1 MAKQCPSCQQLLD
14 ETARF
19 CPICG
24 ASVEE
29 VQSLDAPIELPEG
42 QMPPPLLPDTPP
54 LGGRLQGSA
63 INLPPLPGQPPNVLK
78 PAFLGGVALGVL
90 SALPLVNCCCLL
102 WLGGGGLLAVFLLRQ
117 EYAGEIAAGLGAKV
131 GFIAGMIGA
140 LFWQILEL
148 PISYITSSQRTEQI
162 EQILRNQNFPAETL
176 QFVEKFL
183 SLLADPFN
191 PFVLIFGLI
200 FKAVA
205 CGVLTTCG
213 GVLGA
218 AFWGKPKNDT

>member
-29 VQSLDAPIELPEG
+29 VRSLDAPIEVPEG
-42 QMPPPLLPDTPP
+42 QLPPPLLPE
-54 LGGRLQGSA
+54 GSPA
-63 INLPPLPGQPPNVLK
+63 GTRPHDSSFHLPPLPTEPQSVLK

-102 WLGGGGLLAVFLLRQ
+102 WISGGGLLAVYLLRQ
-117 EYAGEIAAGLGAKV
+117 DFAGEIAAGLGAKV

-148 PISYITSSQRTEQI
+148 PIAYITSSQRTEQI
-162 EQILRNQNFPAETL
+162 QQLLQNSNFPAETMQL
-176 QFVEKFL
+176 VEKVL
-183 SLLADPFN
+183 SLMADPFH
-191 PFVLIFGLI
+191 PFVLLVGLI
-200 FKAVA
+200 FKGVA
-205 CGVLTTCG
+205 CGILTTLG
-213 GVLGA
+213 GVVGA
-218 AFWGKPKNDT
+218 AFWGKPKNQ

>member
-29 VQSLDAPIELPEG
+29 VRSLDAPIELAEG
-42 QMPPPLLPDTPP
+42 QLPPPLLPDAPS
-54 LGGRLQGSA
+54 GRRSQDA
-63 INLPPLPGQPPNVLK
+63 AFHLPPLPSEPPPSILK
-78 PAFLGGVALGVL
+78 PAFLGGVTLGVL

-117 EYAGEIAAGLGAKV
+117 DYAGEIAAGLGAKA
-131 GFIAGMIGA
+131 GFLAGMIGA

-148 PISYITSSQRTEQI
+148 PISYIMSTQRSEQI
-162 EQILRNQNFPAETL
+162 QQLQHLLQNQNLPPEII
-176 QFVEKFL
+176 QFLER
-183 SLLADPFN
+183 LLADPFN
-191 PFVLIFGLI
+191 PFFLIGGLV
-200 FKAVA
+200 FKAFA
-205 CGVLTTCG
+205 CGVLTTLG
-213 GVLGA
+213 GILGA
-218 AFWGKPKNDT
+218 AFWGKPKSS

>member
-29 VQSLDAPIELPEG
+29 VRSLDAPIELAEG
-42 QMPPPLLPDTPP
+42 QLPPPLLPDTPP
-54 LGGRLQGSA
+54 TGARSQDSA
-63 INLPPLPGQPPNVLK
+63 FHLPPLPGEPPSVLK

-102 WLGGGGLLAVFLLRQ
+102 WLGGGGLLAVYLLRQ
-117 EYAGEIAAGLGAKV
+117 DFSGEITAGLGAKA
-131 GFIAGMIGA
+131 GFFAGMIGA

-162 EQILRNQNFPAETL
+162 QQLLQNQNFPAETL
-176 QFVEKFL
+176 HLVEKFL

-191 PFVLIFGLI
+191 PFVLLIGLI

-205 CGVLTTCG
+205 CGILTTLG
-213 GVLGA
+213 GILGA
-218 AFWGKPKNDT
+218 AFWGKPKNS

>member
-29 VQSLDAPIELPEG
+29 VRSLDAPIEVPEG
-42 QMPPPLLPDTPP
+42 QLPPPLLPE
-54 LGGRLQGSA
+54 GSPTGTRA
-63 INLPPLPGQPPNVLK
+63 HDSSFHPPPLPSEPQSVLK

-102 WLGGGGLLAVFLLRQ
+102 WIGGGGLLAVYLLRQ
-117 EYAGEIAAGLGAKV
+117 EFAGEITAGVGAKT

-148 PISYITSSQRTEQI
+148 PISYITSSQRAEQI
-162 EQILRNQNFPAETL
+162 QQLLQNPNFPAETM
-176 QFVEKFL
+176 QIVEKIF

-191 PFVLIFGLI
+191 PIVLLVGLI
-200 FKAVA
+200 LKGIA
-205 CGVLTTCG
+205 CGVLTTLG
-213 GVLGA
+213 GVVGA
-218 AFWGKPKNDT
+218 AFWGKPKNR

>member
-29 VQSLDAPIELPEG
+29 VRSLDAPIEVPEG
-42 QMPPPLLPDTPP
+42 QLPPPLLPEGTPTGARAHDSSFHP
-54 LGGRLQGSA
+54 
-63 INLPPLPGQPPNVLK
+63 PPLPSVPQSVLK

-102 WLGGGGLLAVFLLRQ
+102 WIGGGGLVAVYLLRQ
-117 EYAGEIAAGLGAKV
+117 EFAGEITASIGAKA
-131 GFIAGMIGA
+131 GFTAGMIGA

-148 PISYITSSQRTEQI
+148 PISYITSSQRPEQI
-162 EQILRNQNFPAETL
+162 QQLLQSFPAETI
-176 QFVEKFL
+176 QFAEKVF

-191 PFVLIFGLI
+191 PFVLLVGLV

-205 CGVLTTCG
+205 CGILTTLG
-213 GVLGA
+213 GVVGA
-218 AFWGKPKNDT
+218 AFWGKPKNQ

>member
-24 ASVEE
+24 ASVEG
-29 VQSLDAPIELPEG
+29 VRSLDAPIEVPES
-42 QMPPPLLPDTPP
+42 QLPPPLLPE
-54 LGGRLQGSA
+54 GSPTGA
-63 INLPPLPGQPPNVLK
+63 RSDDSTFQSPPLPGELPSVLK

-102 WLGGGGLLAVFLLRQ
+102 WLGGGGLLSVYLLPQ
-117 EYAGEIAAGLGAKV
+117 DFAGEIAAGLGAKV

-148 PISYITSSQRTEQI
+148 PIAYITSSQRTEQI
-162 EQILRNQNFPAETL
+162 QQLLQNSNFPAETMQL
-176 QFVEKFL
+176 VEKVL
-183 SLLADPFN
+183 SLMADPFH
-191 PFVLIFGLI
+191 PFVLLVGLI
-200 FKAVA
+200 FKGVA
-205 CGVLTTCG
+205 CGILTTLG
-213 GVLGA
+213 GVVGA
-218 AFWGKPKNDT
+218 AL